1 MLSRTTVIV
10 AVSVALLSWGCK
22 SSPGNNGSEQQE
34 TNNQANNESED
45 AGPVKEI
52 GEDYEPPFYDEDPT
66 VQQPE
71 DNPAIDENPNLA
83 QIQLP
88 PGFQIRM
95 YADVPNARS
104 LEMASD
110 GTLFVGNRSGDKVFA
125 VKDTDGDMQADETI
139 TVASGLNMPNGVAM
153 HDGDLY
159 IAEVSKVWRFPGIL
173 ESLPE
178 IPEKELVNDS
188 FPNDRHHGWKFI
200 KFGPDGKLYVP
211 VGAPCNICKT
221 DYNEY
226 SNIMRMDPDGSN
238 LEMYVKGVRNT
249 VGFDWDPETGDLWFT
264 DNGRDN
270 MGDNRPPDELNHVT
284 EQGQHFGYP
293 FCHGGFVLDPEFG
306 EGKSCDDYRPPAQN
320 LGPHVAALGME
331 FYEGEMFPEEYRK
344 QIFIAEHGSWNRSE
358 KIGYRVM
365 LVRLDDDRTPTSLE
379 VFAKGWLQGQSS
391 WGRPVDVEV
400 ISDGSLL
407 VSDDAAGAVYRIVY
421 VGE

>member
-1 MLSRTTVIV
+1 MLYTRYLAI
-10 AVSVALLSWGCK
+10 ALLVTSLGWGCK
-22 SSPGNNGSEQQE
+22 NSPDGNGDQTPTNNG
-34 TNNQANNESED
+34 ED
-45 AGPVKEI
+45 AGPVEEL
-52 GEDYEPPFYDEDPT
+52 GEDYEFPFYDADPT
-66 VQQPE
+66 VEQPE
-71 DNPAIDENPNLA
+71 DNPAFEEHPNLA
-83 QIQLP
+83 QIMLP

-95 YADVPNARS
+95 YAEVPNARS
-104 LEMASD
+104 LELADD

-125 VKDTDGDMQADETI
+125 VTDTDGDMKADESITI
-139 TVASGLNMPNGVAM
+139 ASGMNMPNGVAL
-153 HDGDLY
+153 HEGDLY
-159 IAEVSKVWRFPGIL
+159 VAEVNKVWRYPDIL
-173 ESLPE
+173 DSLPDV
-178 IPEKELVNDS
+178 PEKQLVNDD
-188 FPNDRHHGWKFI
+188 FPDDRHHGWKFI

-226 SNIMRMDPDGSN
+226 SNIMRMNPDGSE

-249 VGFDWDPETGDLWFT
+249 VGFDWDPVTDDLWFT
-264 DNGRDN
+264 DNGRDR

-293 FCHGGFVLDPEFG
+293 FCHGGFILDPEFG
-306 EGKSCDDYRPPAQN
+306 EDKDCADYRPPAQN

-331 FYEGEMFPEEYRK
+331 FYEGEMFPDEYDQ

-365 LVRLDDDRTPTSLE
+365 LVRLDENREPTSLE
-379 VFAKGWLQGQSS
+379 VFARGWLQGESS

-400 ISDGSLL
+400 MGDGSLL